1 MNYLTAPIDA
11 RIDKN
16 VALLNKMKEAGVITG
31 DAFDDVETYF
41 DNKKA

>member
-16 VALLNKMKEAGVITG
+16 VELLNKMKEAGVIPE
-31 DAFDDVETYF
+31 DAFEDVETYF
-41 DNKKA
+41 ENKKS